1 MIVAENPRFVFV
13 HVFKT
18 GGTSIKRVLRRY
30 AMKPGQEFANFFL
43 KRVGI
48 RQFGPVYYPDH
59 LTANELVDQIG
70 KPGFDSY
77 YSFGFVRNPW
87 DWEVSTYKYIL
98 KSTKHLNHE
107 TVRSLNGFGEYL
119 RWRCDG
125 RFQLQQD
132 FLYHEGK
139 QLVDFVGR
147 FENLNEDFQ
156 AICGKLS
163 VRHQLPA
170 LNRTGGAPYQSFYTD
185 ELVELVRYTY
195 QSDIDE
201 FGYRFDQTDD
211 SEASHSKAA

>member
-1 MIVAENPRFVFV
+1 MIVAEKPRFIFV

-18 GGTSIKRVLRRY
+18 GGTSVKRVLRRY

-43 KRVGI
+43 KRIGI
-48 RQFGPVYYPDH
+48 PQFGPTYYPDH
-59 LTANELVDQIG
+59 LTAGELVEQVG
-70 KPGFDSY
+70 KERFDSY

-98 KSTKHLNHE
+98 KNQKHFNHE
-107 TVRSLNGFGEYL
+107 AVKSLKGFGEYL

-132 FLYHEGK
+132 FLYLNGK

-147 FENLNEDFQ
+147 FETLNEDFQ
-156 AICGKLS
+156 S
-163 VRHQLPA
+163 VCRQLQIRHQLPV
-170 LNRTGGAPYQSFYTD
+170 LNRTGGAAYQSYFTD
-185 ELVELVRYTY
+185 ELVELVRCTY

-201 FGYRFDQTDD
+201 FGYQFDNPGGFA
-211 SEASHSKAA
+211 EREPI